1 MNQSAHQKM
10 STSRKRKLA
19 RTVIGASLMIV
30 IGAGFSAS
38 TSASTPATAAH
49 FDKSSLMTVVVA
61 PGETLW
67 SIAGLVGGDSSATVD
82 QIVSLNHLTSTDLT
96 AGQRLIVPA
105 R

>member
-1 MNQSAHQKM
+1 MNQAATRKM

-61 PGETLW
+61 QGETLW
-67 SIAGLVGGDSSATVD
+67 SIAGLVGGDSSAVVD
-82 QIVSLNHLTSTDLT
+82 QIVTLNHLSSTDVV
-96 AGQRLIVPA
+96 AGEKLIVPT

>member
-1 MNQSAHQKM
+1 
-10 STSRKRKLA
+10 
-19 RTVIGASLMIV
+19 MIV

-61 PGETLW
+61 QGETLW
-67 SIAGLVGGDSSATVD
+67 SIAGLVGGDTSAVVD
-82 QIVSLNHLTSTDLT
+82 QILSLNHLTSTDVV
-96 AGQRLIVPA
+96 AGEKLIVPT

>member
-1 MNQSAHQKM
+1 
-10 STSRKRKLA
+10 
-19 RTVIGASLMIV
+19 
-30 IGAGFSAS
+30 
-38 TSASTPATAAH
+38 
-49 FDKSSLMTVVVA
+49 MTVVVA

>member
-1 MNQSAHQKM
+1 MNQNSQQRM
-10 STSRKRKLA
+10 SKSRKRKLA

-61 PGETLW
+61 QGETLW
-67 SIAGLVGGDSSATVD
+67 SIAGLVGGDSSAIVD
-82 QIVSLNHLTSTDLT
+82 QIVSLNHLTSTDVV
-96 AGQRLIVPA
+96 AGEKLIVPT

>member
-1 MNQSAHQKM
+1 MNQAATRKM

-61 PGETLW
+61 QGETLW
-67 SIAGLVGGDSSATVD
+67 SIAGLVGGDSSAVVD
-82 QIVSLNHLTSTDLT
+82 QIVTLNHLASTDIV
-96 AGQRLIVPA
+96 AGEKLIVPT

>member
-1 MNQSAHQKM
+1 MKQNSPQAM
-10 STSRKRKLA
+10 SSSRKRKLA

-61 PGETLW
+61 QGETLW
-67 SIAGLVGGDSSATVD
+67 SIAGLVGGDTSAVVD
-82 QIVSLNHLTSTDLT
+82 QILSLNHLTSTDVV
-96 AGQRLIVPA
+96 AGEKLIVPT

>member
-1 MNQSAHQKM
+1 MSQKMSQKM

-49 FDKSSLMTVVVA
+49 FDKSSVMTVVVA
-61 PGETLW
+61 QGETLW
-67 SIAGLVGGDSSATVD
+67 SIAGLVGGDSSAVVD
-82 QIVSLNHLTSTDLT
+82 QIVSLNHLASTDVV
-96 AGQRLIVPA
+96 AGQKLIVPT